1 MALSCPLSVLVHKP
15 AKKGLSQY
23 SAVLTSH
30 LANNSNILPDLN
42 AFISGIVVAG
52 YSPIGSSD
60 RPSGFVRKD
69 DPVVLSEPVL
79 KKIAEKHN
87 TTVALVR

>member
-1 MALSCPLSVLVHKP
+1 MDLDSASDHKR
-15 AKKGLSQY
+15 AKRKELNQY
-23 SAVLTSH
+23 SAVLTSR
-30 LANNSNILPDLN
+30 LVNNSNSLLNLN

-52 YSPIGSSD
+52 YSPLGSSD
-60 RPSGFVRKD
+60 RPSGFVGKD
-69 DPVVLSEPVL
+69 DPIVLTEPVL

>member
-1 MALSCPLSVLVHKP
+1 MDLDSASDHKRP
-15 AKKGLSQY
+15 KRKEFTSQY
-23 SAVLTSH
+23 SAVLTSR
-30 LANNSNILPDLN
+30 LVNNSNVLLDLN

-52 YSPIGSSD
+52 YSPLGSSD
-60 RPSGFVRKD
+60 RPSRFVRED
-69 DPVVLSEPVL
+69 DPVVLTEPVL